1 MTVQPALQPVL
12 DAIAAAPSSDPT
24 LTIEQRRK
32 MMDDITVASFAS
44 VGEVG
49 PPMFEEFTH
58 RVPVNDGVIRVR
70 TYRPEPGG
78 ELACYVYIHGGGWWL
93 GNIDI
98 YDDSC
103 RAMAAHLGCVVASI
117 GYRLAPEHTFP
128 TAAEDCYA
136 GLRWVAMNAD
146 ALGIADSRIAVGGS
160 SAGGNL
166 AAVVAL
172 MARDRGGPPL
182 RAQVLDIPATDL
194 MMTSRS
200 IQQNATGYVLTKE
213 GMEEC
218 RALYTPD
225 RADWTNPYASPLRAG
240 DLSQLP
246 PACVITCEYDPLRD
260 EGEQYA
266 MKLVAAGVPVTMQR
280 AVGHIHGS
288 HHMVKLMPDSAR
300 YTDTVVRFLRQ
311 HLA

>member
-1 MTVQPALQPVL
+1 ML
-12 DAIAAAPSSDPT
+12 DALAAAPPADPT
-24 LTIEQRRK
+24 LGIEQRRK
-32 MMDDITVASFAS
+32 TMDELTVAGFAS
-44 VGEVG
+44 VGESG
-49 PPMFEEFTH
+49 PAMFEEFTH

-98 YDDSC
+98 YDESC

-117 GYRLAPEHTFP
+117 GYRLAPEHAFP

-146 ALGIADSRIAVGGS
+146 VLGIADSRIAVGGS

-172 MARDRGGPPL
+172 MARDRGGPSL

-194 MMTSRS
+194 MMTSAS
-200 IQQNATGYVLTKE
+200 IRQNGKGYVLTKE

-218 RALYTPD
+218 RSLYAPD
-225 RADWTNPYASPLRAG
+225 EADWTNPYASPLHAT
-240 DLSQLP
+240 DLSNLP
-246 PACVITCEYDPLRD
+246 PACVTTCEYDPLRD

-266 MKLVAAGVPVTMQR
+266 MKLVGAGVPVTMQR
-280 AVGHIHGS
+280 ALGHIHGS
-288 HHMVKLMPDSAR
+288 HHMVKLMPDAAR
-300 YTDTVVRFLRQ
+300 YGDTVVTFLRQ